1 MRRPVCSFAF
11 VFAAVIWLV
20 ITVFPARDRPDLR
33 TEGRYV
39 TVTGRVEW
47 TEHALKNSDFS
58 NQSSDGEYL
67 KVSLGKVRIESGIPE
82 EISLP
87 MHGDD
92 KVLCEI
98 REDLPKQEN
107 AAGIGAVVRIRGKLK
122 NFRSPSN
129 DGRFDAYTYYTL
141 IRGYRFSLGDAHI
154 LAYTDP
160 GGPLRTRICRA
171 RNFFSLQLDR
181 IYEGRE
187 DAFGGICAS
196 VMKAILLGQSS
207 LADPGI
213 KERFRDAGIVHII
226 CISGLH
232 ISMIGTAVLHIL
244 RKAGLPLTVSSAA
257 AFTVIL
263 AYSIMTGLQM
273 SCVRALIMFAMQITA
288 GMIGRTYDTLTA
300 MSVAAMLLLLECP
313 FYLMHSGFLFSFG
326 AVIAAGAVMPLLPR
340 IVKPWA
346 IAAVTLPVQLTFY
359 FTYPLFSPFVNILVI
374 LWMPM
379 VMAGGLISVILCSLS
394 CIAMTAGGDTWN
406 AAAGILY
413 RSAVLTGEIPYRI
426 LWLYDR
432 LCAFT
437 ERLPFSSLI
446 PGKPPAFEIPLYYAG
461 LVAALWII
469 SRDRTGRVRKALAGG
484 TVYVLSLCLILFFRF
499 RPPFTLYLLDVG
511 QGDGLCSLTGDE
523 GGRKAILVDGGSS
536 SKSRLADKVEVPFLK
551 YHGISAV
558 DYCIV
563 THDDMDH
570 CSGII
575 DLMKKSRE
583 PGGIRIRNIA
593 LPSVEDRCKGET
605 YQNIEKLA
613 GDCGIPV
620 TYLYRGMA
628 LESGKLRL
636 ECLHPMECAQY
647 DDANAYSTVL
657 SVEYGTFSALL
668 TGDLEGDGESD
679 LIRYL
684 GQGRINADVLKV
696 AHHGSGTATT
706 SRFLKK
712 VHFDAALISCGVLNR
727 YGHPDP
733 GTLKRLRDAG
743 AVIYDTMTDGQ
754 VTICTDGCG
763 TYSVRT
769 FY

>member
-1 MRRPVCSFAF
+1 MRRPVCIFAV

-20 ITVFPARDRPDLR
+20 ITLFPARDRPDPR

-47 TEHALKNSDFS
+47 TEHALKNTDFS
-58 NQSSDGEYL
+58 DQGNDREYL
-67 KVSLGKVRIESGIPE
+67 RVSLGKVRIDAGIPKE
-82 EISLP
+82 LTLP
-87 MHGDD
+87 MHGDE

-98 REDLPKQEN
+98 REDLPEQEN

-129 DGRFDAYTYYTL
+129 DGGFDAYTYYTL
-141 IRGYRFSLGDAHI
+141 IRGYRFSLSDAHI
-154 LAYTDP
+154 MEYTDP

-171 RNFFSLQLDR
+171 RNFFSSQLDR
-181 IYEGRE
+181 IYGGR
-187 DAFGGICAS
+187 DGTFGGTCAS

-207 LADPGI
+207 LADPEI

-232 ISMIGTAVLHIL
+232 ISMIGTAVLRIL
-244 RKAGLPLTVSSAA
+244 RKAGLPLPVSSAA
-257 AFTVIL
+257 AFAVIL
-263 AYSIMTGLQM
+263 VYSVMTGLQM

-288 GMIGRTYDTLTA
+288 GMIGRTYDMLTS
-300 MSVAAMLLLLECP
+300 MSVAAVLLLIECP

-340 IVKPWA
+340 IVRPLA
-346 IAAVTLPVQLTFY
+346 ITTVTLPVQLSFY
-359 FTYPLFSPFVNILVI
+359 FTYPLFSPALNILVI

-379 VMAGGLISVILCSLS
+379 VMAGGLISVILSSLS
-394 CIAMTAGGDTWN
+394 CLFMSAGGGVP
-406 AAAGILY
+406 AGILY
-413 RSAVLTGEIPYRI
+413 RGAVLTGEIPYRI

-432 LCAFT
+432 LCAFA
-437 ERLPFSSLI
+437 ERLPFSTLI

-461 LVAALWII
+461 LVTALLII
-469 SRDRTGRVRKALAGG
+469 MGNRGGRVKKALAGSA
-484 TVYVLSLCLILFFRF
+484 VYALSLCLILCFRF
-499 RPPFTLYLLDVG
+499 RPPFTLYLMDVG
-511 QGDGLCSLTGDE
+511 QGDGICILTGDE

-536 SKSRLADKVEVPFLK
+536 SKSRLADQVEVPFLR

-563 THDDMDH
+563 THDDTDH
-570 CSGII
+570 CSGVME
-575 DLMKKSRE
+575 LMKKSRE
-583 PGGIRIRNIA
+583 PGGIRIRNLA

-605 YQNIEKLA
+605 YQKIEKLA
-613 GDCGIPV
+613 GECGIPV
-620 TYLYRGMA
+620 TYLHRGMV
-628 LESGKLRL
+628 LESGKLHI
-636 ECLHPMECAQY
+636 ECLHPSKRAQY

-668 TGDLEGDGESD
+668 TGDIEGEGESD

-684 GQGRINADVLKV
+684 GEGRIDTDVLKV

-706 SRFLKK
+706 SRFLRK
-712 VHFDAALISCGVLNR
+712 VHFDAALISCGVRNR

-743 AVIYDTMTDGQ
+743 AVIYDTRTDGQ
-754 VTICTDGCG
+754 VTISTDGCG